1 MVDDVTQTDAPAEH
15 RFLRLTEEEA
25 EMVLSRSWRPNVELC
40 TRGRILRIIAKKV
53 RDRLLVPTKA
63 NARYHIYIEMD
74 LLTYQ
79 AARSI
84 FFDWTRWNPV
94 FTAGSRTV
102 RVSFAARTHHHTA
115 TFLRLHDGHE
125 MGIGPG
131 IFRKRGQTFVMGAHP
146 VPRRAREQRRDGGHP
161 HEHVHHDAPLQR
173 HVPVQDPDGD
183 RGGDGGGEGGAR
195 GGGGGGGGLRVGDSQ
210 EEGEDDVRQRDGSAL
225 DEDAGGEDGRRGV
238 EDYLSTGDEMSDESG
253 EESERSE
260 QSE

>member
-1 MVDDVTQTDAPAEH
+1 MVDDVTQTDPPAEH

-25 EMVLSRSWRPNVELC
+25 EIVLSRSWRPNVELC

-53 RDRLLVPTKA
+53 RNRLLVPTKA
-63 NARYHIYIEMD
+63 NALYHLYIEID

-131 IFRKRGQTFVMGAHP
+131 IFRKRGQTFVMALPPILAEHTSNDETEGITLSCSIMTLHCNGTYRFKTPTATEQETAEEKEEREAAEA
-146 VPRRAREQRRDGGHP
+146 VAVDYAWEMVAKKVRMTCGNGMDPRWIKTLA
-161 HEHVHHDAPLQR
+161 AKT
-173 HVPVQDPDGD
+173 GD
-183 RGGDGGGEGGAR
+183 KEW
-195 GGGGGGGGLRVGDSQ
+195 
-210 EEGEDDVRQRDGSAL
+210 
-225 DEDAGGEDGRRGV
+225 
-238 EDYLSTGDEMSDESG
+238 EDYLSTGDEMSDDSS